1 MNWTAIAL
9 FGASFIV
16 LLNVFATVVALRSDG
31 FLRSQIRNQVFLV
44 WVLPLFGAAFVILF
58 HRSNDDE
65 DPRDD
70 GGNSS
75 DMTDRQL
82 HDNVWSGGGRQ

>member
-1 MNWTAIAL
+1 MNWTAITFVGAL
-9 FGASFIV
+9 FIV
-16 LLNVFATVVALRSDG
+16 LLNVLATVIALRADG
-31 FLRSQIRNQVFLV
+31 FLRSQIRNQIILV

-82 HDNVWSGGGRQ
+82 YDNVWSGGGR

>member
-1 MNWTAIAL
+1 MNWTAITFVGAL
-9 FGASFIV
+9 FIV
-16 LLNVFATVVALRSDG
+16 LLNVLATVIALRADG
-31 FLRSQIRNQVFLV
+31 FLRSQIRNQIILV

-82 HDNVWSGGGRQ
+82 YDNVWSGGGRL